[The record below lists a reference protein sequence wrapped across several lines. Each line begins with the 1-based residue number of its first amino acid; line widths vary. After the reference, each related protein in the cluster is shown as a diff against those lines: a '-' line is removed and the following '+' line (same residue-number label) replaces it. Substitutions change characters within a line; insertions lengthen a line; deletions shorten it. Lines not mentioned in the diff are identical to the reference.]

1 MHISIW
7 LVVNIDILEQLLY
20 ARLILCLKL
29 GQILAL
35 FPQYLIGYP
44 WLRPSMQG
52 RKLQTEAPQPKP
64 IMPCSS
70 SLDHRQPVATK
81 AAVAT

>member
-7 LVVNIDILEQLLY
+7 LVVNIDILEQLLF

-35 FPQYLIGYP
+35 FPEHLIGY
-44 WLRPSMQG
+44 LS
-52 RKLQTEAPQPKP
+52 LQQL
-64 IMPCSS
+64 S
-70 SLDHRQPVATK
+70 
-81 AAVAT
+81 